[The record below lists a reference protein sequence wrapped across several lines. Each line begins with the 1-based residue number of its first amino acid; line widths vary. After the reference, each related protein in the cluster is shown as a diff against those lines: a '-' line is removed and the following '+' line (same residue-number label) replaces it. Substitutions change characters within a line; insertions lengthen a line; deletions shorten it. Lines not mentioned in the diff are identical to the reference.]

1 MKVYSVTE
9 FRHEINEL
17 LEQITV
23 VIEGEIAEF
32 NVSQNRFVWFTI
44 SDEETSV
51 KCFMMAFQLK
61 VPLEDGMQVR
71 LTGSP
76 TTFRKGQYV
85 FRPRQV
91 QLVGE
96 GSLRQA
102 YEQLKKQL
110 TKEGL
115 FDEDRKRELPRFP
128 KKIGLVTSP
137 DAAAY
142 TDFLRILKNRW
153 SGLEI
158 VHVPVQ
164 VQGQRAVSTITA
176 GLAQLN
182 EDYSELDAIVVT
194 RGGGSMEDLHAFND
208 EEVVRAIFAS
218 QIPVVCGVGHER
230 DITLSDLVADV
241 RASTPSN
248 AAEMLV
254 PNKDDVLAEVAYLTE
269 RMEREVQ
276 NKLRVQQDRI
286 EDAIDAMEV
295 QMRTHIDRFRQL
307 DERLRFGFARFQETI
322 TLKQQR
328 VDSMR
333 RLLQSLHPHQLLQQ
347 GYSITRLAD
356 GTVLSSAK
364 LAKKGQKITTE
375 LHDGTVESEVK

>member
-1 MKVYSVTE
+1 MRVYSVTE

-17 LEQITV
+17 LEQVTV

-32 NVSQNRFVWFTI
+32 NISQNRFVWFTI
-44 SDEETSV
+44 SDDDTSI

-71 LTGSP
+71 LMGSP

-85 FRPRQV
+85 FRPRRV
-91 QLVGE
+91 EPVGE
-96 GSLRQA
+96 GSLKKA
-102 YEQLKKQL
+102 YELLKKQL
-110 TKEGL
+110 EKEGL

-128 KKIGLVTSP
+128 KKVGLVTSS

-142 TDFLRILKNRW
+142 TDFLRILNNRW
-153 SGLEI
+153 SGLE
-158 VHVPVQ
+158 VLHVPVQ

-176 GLAQLN
+176 ALAQLN
-182 EDYSELDAIVVT
+182 EDHPDLDAIVVT

-230 DITLSDLVADV
+230 DVTLSDLVADV

-254 PNKDDVLAEVAYLTE
+254 PNKDDVLAEIAYMTE
-269 RMEREVQ
+269 RIERDVQ
-276 NKLRVQQDRI
+276 NTLRAQQDRI
-286 EDAIDAMEV
+286 EDAIGAMEQ
-295 QMRTHIDRFRQL
+295 QMRGHIDHFRTL
-307 DERLRFGFARFQETI
+307 DERLRFSFARFQEGI

-328 VDSMR
+328 VSAME
-333 RLLQSLHPHQLLQQ
+333 RLLQSLHPHQLLKQ
-347 GYSITRLAD
+347 GYSITRLAN
-356 GTVLSSAK
+356 GTVLTSAK
-364 LAKKGQKITTE
+364 SLKTGDKITTQ
-375 LHDGTVESEVK
+375 LQDGSVESEVK